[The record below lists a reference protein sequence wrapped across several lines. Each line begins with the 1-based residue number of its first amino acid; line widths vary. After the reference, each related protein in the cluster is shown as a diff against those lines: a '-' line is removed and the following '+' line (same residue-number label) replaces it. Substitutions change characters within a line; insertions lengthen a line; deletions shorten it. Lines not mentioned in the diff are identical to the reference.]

1 VTGAELLEK
10 AIASVVVIGLFWI
23 AYFIAA
29 RAGHKFVERISRRG
43 EPGTRATTLWSLVR
57 RLLLVVV
64 LITAILTVIA
74 GVWQWPITPFL
85 AVGSAVGVAIGFGAQ
100 KLVQDV
106 IAGFLLLLEDQF
118 RIGDVVTLVGV
129 GGEVQEIRLR
139 VTVLRDIS
147 GNVHYIPNGE
157 IRVATNMTQGFAQV
171 VLDLAVS
178 YDNDLDRA
186 IGVLEDELTRFAMDD
201 QWKEVFLD
209 RPEVQ
214 GVERLG
220 DTGIV
225 LRALVRVRP
234 ADRWAIQR
242 EALRRLKGR
251 FDKEGIAL
259 AVTPLA
265 FYRTDG
271 AGTST

>member
-1 VTGAELLEK
+1 M
-10 AIASVVVIGLFWI
+10 VVIGLFWI

-29 RAGHKFVERISRRG
+29 RAGQKFVERISRQG

-64 LITAILTVIA
+64 LITAILSVIA

-139 VTVLRDIS
+139 VTVLRDVS

-186 IGVLEDELTRFAMDD
+186 IAVLEDELTSFAMDD
-201 QWKEVFLD
+201 QWKEFFLD
-209 RPEVQ
+209 RPEVL

-259 AVTPLA
+259 PVTPLA

>member
-1 VTGAELLEK
+1 M
-10 AIASVVVIGLFWI
+10 VVIGLFWI